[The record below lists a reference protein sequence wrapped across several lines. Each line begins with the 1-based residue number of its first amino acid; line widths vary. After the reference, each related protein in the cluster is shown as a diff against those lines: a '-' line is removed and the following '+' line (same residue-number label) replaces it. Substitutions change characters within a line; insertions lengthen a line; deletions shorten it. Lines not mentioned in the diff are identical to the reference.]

1 MSIAAIVG
9 AGIAAAAA
17 AALLRRTNGEFA
29 LFVSLAASLVILL
42 AVVTSAQPLI
52 GLVRELSDEAG
63 TETSYIAIL
72 MKALAV
78 CIITRLA
85 SECCRDSGEGAIAS
99 KIEFAGKT
107 AILLVAVPLFKAI
120 LDTVKGLIL

>member
-17 AALLRRTNGEFA
+17 AALLRRANGEFA